1 MADELP
7 QEAQANLIDSL
18 ASKQMGV
25 DPQQAQAPA
34 PAAPAEAPETA
45 EEKAVDEGSPQ
56 TEGDKMD
63 MDAIL
68 YEIDFGDGDMRKLN
82 PNQIRETFKRYR
94 DLNFANSQNA
104 NLNKVV
110 EAAIK
115 NGFAKNPDDA
125 ARQILNMMKAA
136 QSNPQMGDEDG
147 KTNVQASA
155 EMTRD
160 ALSQWEEDNAVALPP
175 GFRESQQQMATMAN
189 NMQQLQG
196 MLAKVLQQG
205 EAAADGAAKQAI
217 EAQDLKGKAASQ
229 MIANNLDKGAAQVG
243 LSDDMAE
250 DFRVFANERGYT
262 EDDFID
268 AGLTLRVMTD
278 FKNSMDSEE
287 MASLRDI
294 HKRRQAFTGTISQTP
309 QAGDAMAA
317 PEPEGDPTLNRLTNL
332 ATGRE

>member
-7 QEAQANLIDSL
+7 QEAQSNLIDAL

-25 DPQQAQAPA
+25 EPQQAQAPA
-34 PAAPAEAPETA
+34 EPAEAPETA

-63 MDAIL
+63 MEAIL

-94 DLNFANSQNA
+94 DLNFQNQQNA

-160 ALSQWEEDNAVALPP
+160 ALSQWEEDNAVALP
-175 GFRESQQQMATMAN
+175 
-189 NMQQLQG
+189 
-196 MLAKVLQQG
+196 LASVSLSSKWLKWQPTCSSFKVCLRKSYSR
-205 EAAADGAAKQAI
+205 AKQ
-217 EAQDLKGKAASQ
+217 QPTVQQSRLLK
-229 MIANNLDKGAAQVG
+229 
-243 LSDDMAE
+243 
-250 DFRVFANERGYT
+250 
-262 EDDFID
+262 
-268 AGLTLRVMTD
+268 LRT
-278 FKNSMDSEE
+278 
-287 MASLRDI
+287 
-294 HKRRQAFTGTISQTP
+294 
-309 QAGDAMAA
+309 
-317 PEPEGDPTLNRLTNL
+317 
-332 ATGRE
+332 